1 MADIKLSAEELRTQ
15 ANKMT
20 ALKEQY
26 TSLFQSINNEMN
38 TINSNWSSL
47 LANNFA
53 GKISSVTK
61 SFENITGML
70 ETGSRAAKISAD
82 SYENVDKA
90 LAKLML
96 GEADS
101 KEILNDIDDQIN
113 NISKEFRKM
122 GKVKGLDAA
131 SNYSVDPVNLCNG
144 NFIYDKE
151 CLVLDGAVPMSV
163 HLFYNSND
171 DEETSVGTGWMLNF
185 QVCLIKEND
194 IIQVKKTDSSL
205 YQFVNDGNGKF
216 VACDGTFA
224 YIKKDGDYYKLVDE
238 DNYIWLFDTTGKLIS
253 QKDLGGEDIMFPI
266 MHCSRSI
273 MLVIIWGIV
282 MHLHI
287 MKTIKSFV

>member
-101 KEILNDIDDQIN
+101 KEILNDIDNQIN

-163 HLFYNSND
+163 HLFYK
-171 DEETSVGTGWMLNF
+171 
-185 QVCLIKEND
+185 I
-194 IIQVKKTDSSL
+194 
-205 YQFVNDGNGKF
+205 
-216 VACDGTFA
+216 A
-224 YIKKDGDYYKLVDE
+224 
-238 DNYIWLFDTTGKLIS
+238 
-253 QKDLGGEDIMFPI
+253 
-266 MHCSRSI
+266 
-273 MLVIIWGIV
+273 
-282 MHLHI
+282 
-287 MKTIKSFV
+287 